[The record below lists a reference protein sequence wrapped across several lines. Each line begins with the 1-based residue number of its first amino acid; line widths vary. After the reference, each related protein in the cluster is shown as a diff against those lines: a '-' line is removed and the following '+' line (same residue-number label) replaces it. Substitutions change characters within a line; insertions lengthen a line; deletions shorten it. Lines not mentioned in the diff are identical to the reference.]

1 MGKQTLEVSVSETK
15 EANCKDNNCVEL
27 LQLIVDGEASPEQET
42 YFKEHIEECVSCFNN
57 FQVDSGM
64 KQMIREKIS
73 SLAVPVGLQEAILSK
88 IKESV

>member
-1 MGKQTLEVSVSETK
+1 MGKQTLEVSEETK
-15 EANCKDNNCVEL
+15 EANCKDNNCIKL

-42 YFKEHIEECVSCFNN
+42 YFRSHIEECVSCFNN
-57 FQVDSGM
+57 YKVESGM

-73 SLAVPVGLQEAILSK
+73 QLSVPSGLQEAILSK